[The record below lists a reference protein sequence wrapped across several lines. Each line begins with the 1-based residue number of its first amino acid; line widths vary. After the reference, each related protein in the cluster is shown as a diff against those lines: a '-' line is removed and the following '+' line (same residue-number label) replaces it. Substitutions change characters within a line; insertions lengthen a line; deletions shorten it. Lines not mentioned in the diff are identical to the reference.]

1 MNCNW
6 CHSPILEDARRIS
19 GELSVHYWCIDFLE
33 SRLQV
38 LDDRLLWRNFIQFLL
53 SMGAVYLRRVRP
65 QLARQSQ
72 SQSA

>member
-6 CHSPILEDARRIS
+6 CHSPILEDARNIND
-19 GELSVHYWCIDFLE
+19 EYSVHYWCIDFLE

-38 LDDRLLWRNFIQFLL
+38 LDDRGLRHNLIQFLL
-53 SMGAVYLRRVRP
+53 SMAAAYLRRILP
-65 QLARQSQ
+65 QFARH